1 MKRILTLILSFCCLL
16 SFVSCEKKEIADT
29 FEANIWKLHG
39 DYRLTDIHWPGLAV
53 DLNHDGIGHW
63 ALLYEFQNKIGYY
76 EPDYTASVSDGMV
89 FSHDETWARPAT
101 AFNLTIPCPRYIVSE
116 GKWVCSGIRGIQVTL
131 RADVDSFSLQ
141 SNCSRIFPA
150 YNDRD
155 DVFLAN
161 IKDISLVVLSYD
173 AASFRIGVH
182 CTLPYDRPDGTQ
194 ELNENYL
201 YYEYSR

>member
-1 MKRILTLILSFCCLL
+1 M
-16 SFVSCEKKEIADT
+16 
-29 FEANIWKLHG
+29 
-39 DYRLTDIHWPGLAV
+39 
-53 DLNHDGIGHW
+53 
-63 ALLYEFQNKIGYY
+63 
-76 EPDYTASVSDGMV
+76 
-89 FSHDETWARPAT
+89 
-101 AFNLTIPCPRYIVSE
+101 
-116 GKWVCSGIRGIQVTL
+116 
-131 RADVDSFSLQ
+131 DSFSLQ
-141 SNCSRIFPA
+141 SNCCRIFPA

-182 CTLPYDRPDGTQ
+182 CTFPYDRPDGTQ

>member
-1 MKRILTLILSFCCLL
+1 MLPAFFCKLR
-16 SFVSCEKKEIADT
+16 KKEIADT
-29 FEANIWKLHG
+29 FEANIRKLHG

-116 GKWVCSGIRGIQVTL
+116 GKWVCSGIHGIQVTL

-150 YNDRD
+150 
-155 DVFLAN
+155 
-161 IKDISLVVLSYD
+161 YD